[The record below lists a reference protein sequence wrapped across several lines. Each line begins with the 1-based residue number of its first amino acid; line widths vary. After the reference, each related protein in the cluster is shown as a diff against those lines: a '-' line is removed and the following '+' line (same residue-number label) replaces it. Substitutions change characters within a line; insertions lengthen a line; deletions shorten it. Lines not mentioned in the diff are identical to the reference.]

1 MDEPFSALDALTAL
15 KMRNELLRV
24 LREERHTV
32 ILITHDVEEA
42 IYLADRVVVLSQR
55 PTTIRSVFPIARP
68 HPRKLSEPALQAMKE
83 AILGQLG
90 LYDSVPGA
98 GEGVRA
104 IQSAR

>member
-1 MDEPFSALDALTAL
+1 MKPDILLMDEPFSALDALTAL

-55 PTTIRSVFPIARP
+55 PTTIQSVFPITQP
-68 HPRKLSEPALQAMKE
+68 HPRKLSQPALSRARC
-83 AILGQLG
+83 AI
-90 LYDSVPGA
+90 PGA
-98 GEGVRA
+98 WRVPHA
-104 IQSAR
+104 